1 MCYRRQAV
9 LIKNGK
15 KHLHFVVTDPMN
27 RKVLD
32 PENGEV
38 LLIGITR
45 DYIEPDF
52 VLKRGNHPFIE
63 DPSYIN
69 YGKAFIIRAD
79 AARRCLEEGIWERE
93 RDASEKIIQKVCE
106 GILESDHTTPKIERF
121 FKSYEI
127 LKKQLKKTG

>member
-9 LIKNGK
+9 LIPNGR
-15 KHLHFVVTDPMN
+15 KHLYFVVTDPTN
-27 RKVLD
+27 GRVLD
-32 PENGEV
+32 SENGEV

-52 VLKRGNHPFIE
+52 VLKRGDHTFIE

-79 AARRCLEEGIWERE
+79 AARRCLEEKIWERQPN
-93 RDASEKIIQKVCE
+93 ASEKTIKKVCK
-106 GILESDHTTPKIERF
+106 GILESDHTIPKVKRF
-121 FKSYEI
+121 FKSYEK